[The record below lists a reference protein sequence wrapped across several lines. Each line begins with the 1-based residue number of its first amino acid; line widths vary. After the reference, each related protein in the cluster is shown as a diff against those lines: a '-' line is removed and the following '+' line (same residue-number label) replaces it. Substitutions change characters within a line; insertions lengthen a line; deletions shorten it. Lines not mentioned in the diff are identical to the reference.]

1 MVVPARMNHALMP
14 ADAFSAPCAKT
25 AREDPARMP
34 IVRWVGVSINR
45 IWAPWPSRTTST
57 SASGSPMTPGSPA
70 STRPKP
76 LRRVSCPTVF
86 VKATT
91 RHDQQGNLLAAL
103 SDEDVARVAELLP
116 DNEIVRVRSSHDV
129 HFAQTAEYTAALIA
143 FAQRARPGTSDVDA
157 AVAGIE
163 DRRA

>member
-1 MVVPARMNHALMP
+1 MAQPYDLHFGVGFTD
-14 ADAFSAPCAKT
+14 DAWFAGFDQAET
-25 AREDPARMP
+25 
-34 IVRWVGVSINR
+34 
-45 IWAPWPSRTTST
+45 
-57 SASGSPMTPGSPA
+57 
-70 STRPKP
+70 